1 MALRRLS
8 CIVSMVAILT
18 GLQGLSVRGFGTAL
32 LLMRLSLGFLIF
44 EIFVSGGALNILLS
58 KIENNGPALSSE
70 TSVTETEP

>member
-18 GLQGLSVRGFGTAL
+18 GLQGLSVRGFGTV
-32 LLMRLSLGFLIF
+32 MRLSLGFLIF